1 MAKSGTKMDGVSSSD
16 DFYESLA
23 SSSLGGLE
31 GWAEPEDQYRDP
43 HAPDSSRTTAII
55 TLIVAF
61 LVTLALALWFTQGL
75 SAIQSSLNQ
84 SPAAQTS
91 H

>member
-23 SSSLGGLE
+23 SARLGGLK
-31 GWAEPEDQYRDP
+31 GWTEPEDPYLDP
-43 HAPDSSRTTAII
+43 PEANTSRRTAII
-55 TLIVAF
+55 TLIIVF
-61 LVTLALALWFTQGL
+61 VVTLAMVAWFTQGL
-75 SAIQSSLNQ
+75 SAIQSSLTE